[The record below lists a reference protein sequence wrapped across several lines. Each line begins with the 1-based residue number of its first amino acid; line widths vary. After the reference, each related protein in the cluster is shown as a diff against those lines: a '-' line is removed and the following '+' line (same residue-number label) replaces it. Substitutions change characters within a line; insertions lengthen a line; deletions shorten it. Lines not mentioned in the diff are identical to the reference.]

1 MKMLKQYVAMFQRIG
16 APDNVQVE
24 DAQTW
29 EDAGLENPF
38 SPASVVQSP
47 TAMESEQGGGVPM
60 TPATDVHSDDEE
72 VEIPSSSTKH
82 TAGGPLPGECLKAQK
97 MDDDPVP
104 MPKVKASRTEDNVN
118 QVAEIDMCHNIL
130 KTMRWKL
137 ILKMNALLVMGK
149 VMVHPWCQFREA
161 TGAWR
166 KGSTWRGWEVV

>member
-1 MKMLKQYVAMFQRIG
+1 
-16 APDNVQVE
+16 
-24 DAQTW
+24 
-29 EDAGLENPF
+29 
-38 SPASVVQSP
+38 
-47 TAMESEQGGGVPM
+47 M

-149 VMVHPWCQFREA
+149 VMVHPMSVQRSYRSLKKRQHLTRLRSCIR
-161 TGAWR
+161 WR
-166 KGSTWRGWEVV
+166 